1 MELEEANSQ
10 LVKAWRLLS
19 KSAPERDH
27 GELPG
32 LKLAW
37 GEVPYYA
44 YNAIIVDG
52 PVASQDELDRRVVVA
67 AEYMNDRKY
76 KGILMVCDDWIPPDA
91 RIQLPLAWKMTGMVA
106 GELLPPVRGLPK
118 LDLRPVKDKKTLID
132 IYDLNCTGYGVALQL
147 GRASTGPLEDW
158 DDNTFGYVAYEDDQP
173 VACAATFP
181 IDNRLYAAM
190 VATMPHAQRRGYA
203 EAVLRHSLKEAG
215 RATGLRRTVLHASD
229 AGFPI
234 YLRMG
239 YRATSKFSVYME

>member
-10 LVKAWRLLS
+10 LIKAWRLFS

-27 GELPG
+27 GELKG

-52 PVASQDELDRRVVVA
+52 PVASQDELDRRVA
-67 AEYMNDRKY
+67 LAGEYMNDHKY
-76 KGILMVCDDWIPPDA
+76 KGILMVCDDWIPAGA
-91 RIQLPLAWKMTGMVA
+91 RIQLPPAWKMTGMVA
-106 GELLPPVRGLPK
+106 DELLPPVRSLPK
-118 LDLRPVKDKKTLID
+118 LDLRRVKDQRTLID
-132 IYDLNCTGYGVALQL
+132 ICDINCAGYAVPLEL
-147 GRASTGPLEDW
+147 GRASTGPVEDW
-158 DDNTFGYVAYEDDQP
+158 DDNTFGYVAYKDNQP
-173 VACAATFP
+173 VASAATFP
-181 IDNRLYAAM
+181 IDNRLYVGM

-203 EAVLRHSLKEAG
+203 ETVMRHSLEEAG
-215 RATGLRRTVLHASD
+215 HATGLRRTVLHASD

-239 YRATSKFSVYME
+239 YRATSRFSAYMR